1 MNAWM
6 KRIIVSLAVLVLAAG
21 ATRLAWE
28 LLSPAVPVLIA
39 LLVAFVIFRHVLRGP
54 KGW

>member
-1 MNAWM
+1 MNAWL
-6 KRIIVSLAVLVLAAG
+6 KRIIVSLAVLVFAAG

-28 LLSPAVPVLIA
+28 LLSPAMPALIA
-39 LLVAFVIFRHVLRGP
+39 LIVLLAFVRWMLGRS

>member
-1 MNAWM
+1 MNEWLKKIIKM
-6 KRIIVSLAVLVLAAG
+6 LLVIVSIAW

-28 LLSPAVPVLIA
+28 LLRPAVPVLIA